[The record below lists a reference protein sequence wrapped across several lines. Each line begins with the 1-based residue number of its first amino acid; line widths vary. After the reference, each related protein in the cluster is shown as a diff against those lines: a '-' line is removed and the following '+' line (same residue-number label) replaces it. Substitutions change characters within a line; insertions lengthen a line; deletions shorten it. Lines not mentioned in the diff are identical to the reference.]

1 MVVSV
6 EKLNG
11 KAPKEAVKSS
21 LSAKWVNYG
30 NAVHGLYA
38 TMMRMTKTIEQV

>member
-1 MVVSV
+1 MNFLGVLAKEYACDVACPSENLIMVVSV

-21 LSAKWVNYG
+21 LSAK
-30 NAVHGLYA
+30 
-38 TMMRMTKTIEQV
+38 